1 MGFPDG
7 FRSGPGARKSVS
19 IILTSL
25 YLHCPFTSPTPALVR
40 RSTTAS
46 GLPYGGCCAAQP
58 CPRADPGIRSR
69 RVLHHIIFAR
79 FISIHCLSDF
89 YGVIQKWRLNLLKP
103 VRGTGW
109 NDNHVSSHQRLR
121 YATVQLVTANF
132 VVSDRPAVRQSSAGN
147 ESRRSFDHIDKV

>member
-25 YLHCPFTSPTPALVR
+25 YFHCPLTSSTPALVR

-46 GLPYGGCCAAQP
+46 GLPYGGSCAAQA

-69 RVLHHIIFAR
+69 KVADNIILTF
-79 FISIHCLSDF
+79 FISIHCLSDL
-89 YGVIQKWRLNLLKP
+89 YGVIEKRRLNLLKP
-103 VRGTGW
+103 
-109 NDNHVSSHQRLR
+109 
-121 YATVQLVTANF
+121 
-132 VVSDRPAVRQSSAGN
+132 
-147 ESRRSFDHIDKV
+147 